1 MIHLNLW
8 HISCLLLFSSRFY
21 VSQPDL
27 GTQKNCRK
35 KRESL
40 TCVEYVLR
48 VFKPER
54 ILLLESGGATDL
66 SNNDIIVSLD
76 IGTSKIRAI
85 IGEINNGTF
94 NIIGVGSA
102 DSEGIRKG
110 VIVDIDQTVQSIRN
124 AVDHAERMVG
134 IQISEVYVGI
144 SGNHIGLMSS
154 HGVVAV
160 SNEDRE
166 IGEEDMERVLKA
178 AEVIAVPPEREI
190 IDVVAK
196 QYVVDGL
203 EGIQDPRGMIGVRL
217 EVEATIITGAKTA
230 IHNLLRCVEKAGLK
244 VSDLVLMSLGAGQ
257 LALSKDEKTMGSVL
271 VDIGAGATTIAV
283 FEEDSLVA
291 TSTLPIGGEFVT
303 NDIAYGLRTLTDQAE
318 KVKLKYGCAWL
329 DDAAADVMFKVTRIG
344 SNVDKE
350 FSQEDLAAIIEP
362 RVQEI
367 FQMISQEVKR
377 LGYTELPG
385 GYILTGGTVS
395 MPGVLQVAQHELAAS
410 VRIAVPDYIG
420 VRDPGYT
427 SGVGILHSVIRS
439 LRIRPSVS
447 SGGGSNNNNNNKKPT
462 NRVKPSASPESEQ
475 KPGLFERLKNMFSE
489 FI

>member
-1 MIHLNLW
+1 M
-8 HISCLLLFSSRFY
+8 
-21 VSQPDL
+21 
-27 GTQKNCRK
+27 
-35 KRESL
+35 
-40 TCVEYVLR
+40 
-48 VFKPER
+48 
-54 ILLLESGGATDL
+54 

-76 IGTSKIRAI
+76 IGTSKVRAI
-85 IGEINNGTF
+85 IGEMNNGTF

-110 VIVDIDQTVQSIRN
+110 AIVDIDQTVQSIRN

-134 IQISEVYVGI
+134 IQITEVYVGI
-144 SGNHIGLMSS
+144 SGNHIGLQNS

-166 IGEEDMERVLKA
+166 IGEEDIERVLKA

-217 EVEATIITGAKTA
+217 EVEATIVTGGKTP
-230 IHNLLRCVEKAGLK
+230 IHNLLRCVEKAGLRIK
-244 VSDLVLMSLGAGQ
+244 DLVLLPLGAGQ
-257 LALSKDEKTMGSVL
+257 LSLSKDEKVMGSVL
-271 VDIGAGATTIAV
+271 VDIGAGSTNVAIFQEGTI
-283 FEEDSLVA
+283 VA

-318 KVKLKYGCAWL
+318 KVKLKYGCAWY
-329 DDAAADVMFKVTRIG
+329 DDAAVDVVFKVTRIG

-350 FSQEDLAAIIEP
+350 FNQQDLAAIIEP

-367 FQMISQEVKR
+367 FQLIQAEVKR

-395 MPGVLQVAQHELAAS
+395 MPGVLQVAQSELAAS
-410 VRIAVPDYIG
+410 VRIAVPDFIG

-427 SGVGILHSVIRS
+427 SRVGILHNAIRYYRGRS
-439 LRIRPSVS
+439 TSVS
-447 SGGGSNNNNNNKKPT
+447 NSGGSAKKPT
-462 NRVKPSASPESEQ
+462 NRTKSSSPVAEGEQ
-475 KPGLFERLKNMFSE
+475 KQGLIERLKNMFSE

>member
-1 MIHLNLW
+1 
-8 HISCLLLFSSRFY
+8 
-21 VSQPDL
+21 
-27 GTQKNCRK
+27 
-35 KRESL
+35 
-40 TCVEYVLR
+40 
-48 VFKPER
+48 
-54 ILLLESGGATDL
+54 L
-66 SNNDIIVSLD
+66 SNGDIIVSLD
-76 IGTSKIRAI
+76 IGTSKVRAI
-85 IGEINNGTF
+85 IGEMNNGTF

-110 VIVDIDQTVQSIRN
+110 AIVDIDQTVQSIRN

-134 IQISEVYVGI
+134 IQISEVFVGI
-144 SGNHIGLMSS
+144 SGNHIGLQSS

-166 IGEEDMERVLKA
+166 IGDEDIERVLKA
-178 AEVIAVPPEREI
+178 AEVIALPPEREI

-230 IHNLLRCVEKAGLK
+230 IHNLLRCVEKADLK
-244 VSDLVLMSLGAGQ
+244 VKDLVLMSLAAGQ
-257 LALSKDEKTMGSVL
+257 LALSKDEKTMGSIL

-283 FEEDSLVA
+283 FQNGAMIA

-318 KVKLKYGCAWL
+318 RVKLKFGCAYGP
-329 DDAAADVMFKVTRIG
+329 DAAEDQVFKVIRIG
-344 SNVDKE
+344 SNVEKE
-350 FSQEDLAAIIEP
+350 FSQLDLAAIIEP

-367 FQMISQEVKR
+367 FQMVRQEVKR
-377 LGYTELPG
+377 LGYSEMPG
-385 GYILTGGTVS
+385 GYILTGGTVCMS
-395 MPGVLQVAQHELAAS
+395 GVLTVAQAELEAT
-410 VRIAVPDYIG
+410 VRIAVPDFIG

-427 SGVGILHSVIRS
+427 SGVGIIHSVIRTV
-439 LRIRPSVS
+439 RMRNAAPAKKAANRPKAPKSV
-447 SGGGSNNNNNNKKPT
+447 
-462 NRVKPSASPESEQ
+462 EE
-475 KPGLFERLKNMFSE
+475 KPGIFDRMKKFFED